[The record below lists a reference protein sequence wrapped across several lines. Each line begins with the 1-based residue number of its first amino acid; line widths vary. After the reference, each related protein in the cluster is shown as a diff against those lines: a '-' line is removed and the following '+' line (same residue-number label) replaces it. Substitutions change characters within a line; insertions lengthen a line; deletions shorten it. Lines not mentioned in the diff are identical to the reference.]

1 MKLTGIRRV
10 YDQEGPFAT
19 VYLESRAP
27 AEDAQTQMR
36 LRWNGLRER
45 LEENG
50 AEAAA
55 LDAIDAELQSGTSR
69 EEQADGRVLVAN
81 SSGVVL
87 DAPWDAALGAG
98 DDAHWGVLPE
108 LGAYARE
115 RARAV
120 RELVVVP
127 DQQGAH
133 LRQEVVAQQ
142 HQPRDLATEDVSG
155 GGTDKVHKP
164 RGGALSHNQ
173 IQRRKDE
180 VVKRN
185 AKDVVSRIGTVAAN
199 FEPRVVVLAGEVQA
213 RTEVRDLLPPDLAP
227 IAVEAERGGLDQHG
241 SDDQL
246 AEQLL
251 EIAGRESERGQQ
263 DAAERLEAGIPHGN
277 AVHGDAPVAKAAEMG
292 AVDTLL
298 FEDGAAASREA
309 FLLKTC
315 AETDSE
321 FALLPEGTGTADGV
335 AALLRFPIGS

>member
-45 LEENG
+45 LEGNE

-55 LDAIDAELQSGTSR
+55 LDAIDAELQRGTSR

-87 DAPWDAALGAG
+87 DAPWDAALGTG

-108 LGAYARE
+108 LGAYVRE

-127 DQQGAH
+127 DQQGAQ
-133 LRQEVVAQQ
+133 LRQQVVAQQ
-142 HQPRDLATEDVSG
+142 HQPRDLAAENVEG
-155 GGTDKVHKP
+155 GGLGKVHKP

-180 VVKRN
+180 TVKRN
-185 AKDVVSRIGTVAAN
+185 AKDVVSRVGTVAAD

-227 IAVEAERGGLDQHG
+227 IAVEAERGGLDEHG

-277 AVHGDAPVAKAAEMG
+277 AVHGDAPVVRAAEMG

-298 FEDGAAASREA
+298 FEDGAPASREA

>member
-1 MKLTGIRRV
+1 
-10 YDQEGPFAT
+10 
-19 VYLESRAP
+19 
-27 AEDAQTQMR
+27 
-36 LRWNGLRER
+36 
-45 LEENG
+45 
-50 AEAAA
+50 
-55 LDAIDAELQSGTSR
+55 
-69 EEQADGRVLVAN
+69 
-81 SSGVVL
+81 
-87 DAPWDAALGAG
+87 
-98 DDAHWGVLPE
+98 
-108 LGAYARE
+108 
-115 RARAV
+115 
-120 RELVVVP
+120 
-127 DQQGAH
+127 
-133 LRQEVVAQQ
+133 
-142 HQPRDLATEDVSG
+142 
-155 GGTDKVHKP
+155 
-164 RGGALSHNQ
+164 
-173 IQRRKDE
+173 
-180 VVKRN
+180 
-185 AKDVVSRIGTVAAN
+185 N
-199 FEPRVVVLAGEVQA
+199 FEPRVLVLAGEVQA
-213 RTEVRDLLPPDLAP
+213 RTEVRELLPPDLAP